1 MVTETPKPLPFL
13 VPALLGLTAGYVD
26 TAGFMALHGLFTA
39 HVTGNFVTIGA
50 AIVFGTAGVVTKLL
64 ALPTFC
70 AALLIFRLLHYRLVD
85 RGWPVLKTFL
95 GVQVVMLGVAGALA
109 IWHGAFSHE
118 DDWATMTTGLLLV
131 VGMAIQNGLQRVHM
145 SNSPPTTMMTGTT
158 TQIMLDL
165 ADLVHG
171 IRGEQSAAVTGRL
184 ARMGQAVLVFAL
196 GCALAALLYATM
208 GVWCFALPPLLV
220 LLVYLRCGNST

>member
-1 MVTETPKPLPFL
+1 MVTETPKTLPPF
-13 VPALLGLTAGYVD
+13 VPALLRLTAGYVD

-70 AALLIFRLLHYRLVD
+70 ATLLIFRLLHYRLVD
-85 RGWPVLKTFL
+85 RGWAPLKTFL
-95 GVQVVMLGVAGALA
+95 GVQVLMLGVAGALA

-145 SNSPPTTMMTGTT
+145 
-158 TQIMLDL
+158 
-165 ADLVHG
+165 
-171 IRGEQSAAVTGRL
+171 GRR
-184 ARMGQAVLVFAL
+184 ASHHHDDRYHHPDHAGS
-196 GCALAALLYATM
+196 G
-208 GVWCFALPPLLV
+208 
-220 LLVYLRCGNST
+220 

>member
-1 MVTETPKPLPFL
+1 MVTETTKPLPFL
-13 VPALLGLTAGYVD
+13 VPAVLGLTAGYVD
-26 TAGFMALHGLFTA
+26 TASFMALHGLFTA

-70 AALLIFRLLHYRLVD
+70 VALLVFRLLHYRLVE
-85 RGWPVLKTFL
+85 RGWQVLKTFL
-95 GVQVVMLGVAGALA
+95 GLQVVLLVLAGALA
-109 IWHGAFSHE
+109 IYHGSFSHE

-131 VGMAIQNGLQRVHM
+131 AGRAVQNGGQRGHM
-145 SNSPPTTMMTGTT
+145 GGTPP

-165 ADLVHG
+165 GDLVHG
-171 IRGEQSAAVTGRL
+171 VTGEQRTVITARL
-184 ARMGQAVLVFAL
+184 ARMGQAVLVFAV
-196 GCALAALLYATM
+196 GCALGALLYATT

-220 LLVYLRCGNST
+220 LLAYLHFGKSP